1 MANND
6 NLNHKKSKSDKEID
20 KNLEVYTLSNK
31 TANNDK
37 NLQNSAKRK
46 PKSVSSIA
54 LCLTIILVLVTVDQ
68 LTKIVFYKQYFSII
82 DNFLEIHYL
91 TNTGAAFSI
100 MEGAQWFFIIL
111 TIVVLYGLFF
121 VIFTRRISN
130 STFFRVT
137 LSILIGGII
146 GNFIDRFAFSCV
158 RDFLHVVP
166 FGFVCNMAD
175 IFITVATIMLCVY
188 ILFLHDKDKKK
199 TKKVRI
205 SDVTREPWDI
215 EEMQKDEQNN
225 GETPADHKHP
235 EIRKEN

>member
-82 DNFLEIHYL
+82 DNFLEIHYAL
-91 TNTGAAFSI
+91 PRF
-100 MEGAQWFFIIL
+100 L
-111 TIVVLYGLFF
+111 CV
-121 VIFTRRISN
+121 
-130 STFFRVT
+130 
-137 LSILIGGII
+137 
-146 GNFIDRFAFSCV
+146 NFILS
-158 RDFLHVVP
+158 
-166 FGFVCNMAD
+166 
-175 IFITVATIMLCVY
+175 
-188 ILFLHDKDKKK
+188 
-199 TKKVRI
+199 
-205 SDVTREPWDI
+205 
-215 EEMQKDEQNN
+215 
-225 GETPADHKHP
+225 
-235 EIRKEN
+235 